1 MGIKPTEKQFP
12 NAVIGLSDHT
22 DNNYSAYGALALGA
36 SIIEKHFVDSKKRP
50 GPDMDYSVEPD
61 DVKK

>member
-1 MGIKPTEKQFP
+1 MKKIEFP

-36 SIIEKHFVDSKKRP
+36 
-50 GPDMDYSVEPD
+50 
-61 DVKK
+61 